1 MATTDTLVLESNKSS
16 YMGWSERKN
25 ALKSGGAQ
33 RLNRVV
39 LYGKNLIS
47 MEKLQNL
54 GALPPPHPP
63 RFLCLWDG
71 VSNSLSCYESIM
83 FLSMGKL
90 QHAHL
95 TWTRLMLV
103 IGRFVSI
110 PDGHGINDGILLDTF
125 IPTDRPCIVLISFL
139 RRQKSLAS

>member
-54 GALPPPHPP
+54 GALPPPPHPP
-63 RFLCLWDG
+63 GSCAYGMEYPIPYRAMK
-71 VSNSLSCYESIM
+71 VSC
-83 FLSMGKL
+83 
-90 QHAHL
+90 
-95 TWTRLMLV
+95 
-103 IGRFVSI
+103 
-110 PDGHGINDGILLDTF
+110 
-125 IPTDRPCIVLISFL
+125 
-139 RRQKSLAS
+139 SLAWENCNMHISPGQGLCWL